1 MCIQDIFEISSDS
14 LKQSISRKRP
24 RATVIV
30 LLEEGVLLAGDSS
43 GLILL
48 PGGGVD
54 HGELPIAAAA
64 RELHEETGLVA
75 ISLRFLFH
83 HESPTNLHHVYFCEA
98 EGMPMAADDAET
110 LMFLDQPAR
119 QSPLNLSLATRTILN
134 RFEEW
139 HQSSMKTG
147 GLGHV

>member
-1 MCIQDIFEISSDS
+1 MTGHLSS
-14 LKQSISRKRP
+14 KRP

-30 LLEEGVLLAGDSS
+30 RMEEGVLLAGDQS

-75 ISLRFLFH
+75 NALQFLFH
-83 HESPTNLHHVYFCEA
+83 HESPTNLHHVYYCEA
-98 EGMPMAADDAET
+98 EGVPEAADDAET
-110 LMFLDQPAR
+110 LMFLEHPAME
-119 QSPLNLSLATRTILN
+119 SPLNLSPATRTILT
-134 RFEEW
+134 RFEAWWQEA
-139 HQSSMKTG
+139 H
-147 GLGHV
+147 

>member
-1 MCIQDIFEISSDS
+1 
-14 LKQSISRKRP
+14 LKQSIFRKRL

-30 LLEEGVLLAGDSS
+30 LMEEGVLLAGDSS
-43 GLILL
+43 GLVLL

-75 ISLRFLFH
+75 VSLRFLFN

-98 EGMPMAADDAET
+98 EGMPIASDDAET
-110 LMFLDQPAR
+110 LLFLDQSAMV
-119 QSPLNLSLATRTILN
+119 SPLNLSPATRTILN
-134 RFEEW
+134 RFEAW
-139 HQSSMKTG
+139 HQSSMKFG
-147 GLGHV
+147 VLGNA